1 MNEKKIYFKNKKIL
15 IYGFG
20 KSGIA
25 CFNFLKKNNICTIF
39 DDNKNN
45 ISAKYKKKLIN
56 IHKLSSLNFDFI
68 VLSPGIDA
76 KKCKISHY
84 LKKNSSKIITE
95 LDIFAL
101 SYPNINKITIT
112 GTNGKST
119 TSKLLYEVLKNNK
132 KDVRLTGNI
141 GYPILMERK
150 IKNNTIFVIEASS
163 YQIDYSQYFKTDY
176 AFILNISPDHLE
188 RHKTIENYT
197 NAKFKLILNQN
208 KNYFSFIE
216 NNKYLNKAIQKYKT
230 KSKIIKINKNYKKI
244 KNLISNDYF
253 KNINNLNN
261 LSFVLE
267 FAKVFKLNK
276 SKLLK
281 SINLFKGLEFR
292 QQTIF
297 KNKFITIIND
307 SKSTSFSSSINLLK
321 SYKNIIWIAGGIAKK
336 GDKFNLPSKYYKNI
350 KCYIFGKDKNFFK
363 KKLRNKISFMSF
375 NNLEIILKKIIK
387 DVQFN
392 KNKHFCILFSPA
404 AASFDEFKNFEDR
417 GHYFNYLIKKTKL
430 IKKINA

>member
-1 MNEKKIYFKNKKIL
+1 MFYLNDNLKNKKIL
-15 IYGFG
+15 IYGYG
-20 KSGIA
+20 KSGHST
-25 CFNFLKKNNICTIF
+25 FEYLNKKNKILIY
-39 DDNKNN
+39 DD
-45 ISAKYKKKLIN
+45 KKKIKKFFISYKN
-56 IHKLSSLNFDFI
+56 IQLSNFDYI
-68 VLSPGIDA
+68 VLSPGININN
-76 KKCKISHY
+76 CKLKNY
-84 LKKNSSKIITE
+84 LKKNKKKIITD
-95 LDIFAL
+95 LDIFHINN
-101 SYPNINKITIT
+101 PNNLKITIT

-119 TSKLLYEVLKNNK
+119 TAQLLFNILKDQK
-132 KDVRLTGNI
+132 KDVVLAGNI
-141 GYPILMERK
+141 GIPILSKRN
-150 IKNNTIFVIEASS
+150 IKKSTVFVIEASS

-230 KSKIIKINKNYKKI
+230 KSRIIKIYKNYKKI

-363 KKLRNKISFMSF
+363 KKLHNKISFMSF

>member
-1 MNEKKIYFKNKKIL
+1 MFNLNDNLKNKKIL
-15 IYGFG
+15 IYGYG
-20 KSGIA
+20 KSGQA
-25 CFNFLKKNNICTIF
+25 SFKYLKKNNKISIY
-39 DDNKNN
+39 DDNKKVKKSS
-45 ISAKYKKKLIN
+45 ISFKKIR
-56 IHKLSSLNFDFI
+56 ISEFDYI
-68 VLSPGIDA
+68 VLSPGIDIN
-76 KKCKISHY
+76 KCK
-84 LKKNSSKIITE
+84 LKKYIKKNKRKIVTD
-95 LDIFAL
+95 LDIFHL
-101 SYPNINKITIT
+101 NNPKNLKITIT

-119 TSKLLYEVLKNNK
+119 TAKLLFKILKDQN
-132 KDVRLTGNI
+132 KDVKLIGNI
-141 GYPILMERK
+141 GIPVLSRNK
-150 IKNNTIFVIEASS
+150 INPSTIFVIEASS

-176 AFILNISPDHLE
+176 AFILNIRPDHLE
-188 RHKTIENYT
+188 RHKSIQNYAS
-197 NAKFKLILNQN
+197 AKFKLILNQN

-292 QQTIF
+292 QQVIY
-297 KNKFITIIND
+297 KNKFVTIIND

-321 SYKNIIWIAGGIAKK
+321 SYKNIHWILGGLAKK

-350 KCYIFGKDKNFFK
+350 KCYVFGKDINFFK
-363 KKLRNKISFMSF
+363 KKLNNKKLSLSFGSLENILNKIAKQ
-375 NNLEIILKKIIK
+375 IKLKQYSHSH
-387 DVQFN
+387 V
-392 KNKHFCILFSPA
+392 LFSPS
-404 AASFDEFKNFEDR
+404 AASFDKFNNFEDR
-417 GHYFNYLIKKTKL
+417 GRYFNSL
-430 IKKINA
+430 IKKIKFIKKINVRFK

>member
-1 MNEKKIYFKNKKIL
+1 MFNLNDYLINKQILIYGYGKSGHASFNYLKKNNKIL
-15 IYGFG
+15 IY
-20 KSGIA
+20 
-25 CFNFLKKNNICTIF
+25 
-39 DDNKNN
+39 DDNKKVNKFF
-45 ISAKYKKKLIN
+45 ISYKKIL
-56 IHKLSSLNFDFI
+56 LSKFDHI
-68 VLSPGIDA
+68 VLSPGININ
-76 KKCKISHY
+76 KCKLKNY
-84 LKKNSSKIITE
+84 LKKNKKKIITD
-95 LDIFAL
+95 LDIFHINN
-101 SYPNINKITIT
+101 PNNLKITIT

-119 TSKLLYEVLKNNK
+119 TAQLLFNILKDQK
-132 KDVRLTGNI
+132 KDVILAGNI
-141 GYPILMERK
+141 GIPILSKRN
-150 IKNNTIFVIEASS
+150 IKKSTIFVIEASS
-163 YQIDYSQYFKTDY
+163 YQIDYSQYFRTDY

-197 NAKFKLILNQN
+197 HAKFKLILNQN

-216 NNKYLNKAIQKYKT
+216 NNKYLNKEIQKYKT

-244 KNLISNDYF
+244 TKLISNNYF
-253 KNINNLNN
+253 ENINNLNN
-261 LSFVLE
+261 LSFIFE

-292 QQTIF
+292 QQTIY
-297 KNKFITIIND
+297 KNKLITIIND

-321 SYKNIIWIAGGIAKK
+321 SYKNIIWIVGGMAKK

-350 KCYIFGKDKNFFK
+350 KCYIFGRDKNFFK
-363 KKLRNKISFMSF
+363 KKLKKKISFMSF

-387 DVQFN
+387 EVKLN
-392 KNKHFCILFSPA
+392 KNKHFYILFSPA